1 MFTEAPSI
9 TLESDR
15 LSFLIAGLK
24 AKTKTLTLLKAYLWK
39 PWIQSVATWGLAVSL
54 FLFLLTTSPN
64 CQVGHYCDFPRIFQ
78 HVRAMPYFN
87 RK

>member
-1 MFTEAPSI
+1 MAYPQVTTISFNGMFTEAPRI

-54 FLFLLTTSPN
+54 FLFLSLYSFIPSVDI
-64 CQVGHYCDFPRIFQ
+64 C
-78 HVRAMPYFN
+78 
-87 RK
+87 